1 MTRRLSL
8 LLLVP
13 IALLALVAAGCGGS
27 SGGSSS
33 GSVPSDDV
41 ATVGDQTITKED
53 FDHLLNQAKQSYQQ
67 QKRTFPKPGT
77 QQYEQLKQQAVQF
90 LVQRAEFAQK
100 ASDMGISVSDKQVDD
115 RLNQIKQQYFKG
127 SNSAYQ
133 KQLKTQGLTEDQV
146 KQDLRAQLLSE
157 DIFKDVTKDVKVSDS
172 DIQKY
177 YDQHKTSYQ
186 TGVSRD
192 VRHILIACGT
202 SSAATSGS
210 KKAKSCSDAKT
221 EADKLYSELKN
232 GANFAALAKKN
243 SDDPGSAAQGG
254 KLTIQKGQ
262 TVPQFDAVA
271 FSLKTG
277 QISRPVKTQYGY
289 HIIEPLSAVKQKKVT
304 PLSQVKESIR
314 QQLLQQN
321 KNQVMTK
328 WVDDMK
334 KSFDVHYQ
342 VGYAPQKQQ

>member
-13 IALLALVAAGCGGS
+13 IALLAPVAAGCGG

-33 GSVPSDDV
+33 GSVPSDAV

-53 FDHLLNQAKQSYQQ
+53 FDHLLNQAKESYKQ
-67 QKRTFPKPGT
+67 QKRSFPKPGT

-100 ASDMGISVSDKQVDD
+100 ASDMKISVSAKQVDD

-127 SNSAYQ
+127 SNSASQ
-133 KQLKTQGLTEDQV
+133 KQLKSQGLTEDEV
-146 KQDLRAQLLSE
+146 KQDLQAQLLSE

-177 YDQHKTSYQ
+177 YAQHKTSYQ

-192 VRHILIACGT
+192 VRHILIACGS

-210 KKAKSCSDAKT
+210 KKAKSCSQA
-221 EADKLYSELKN
+221 
-232 GANFAALAKKN
+232 
-243 SDDPGSAAQGG
+243 
-254 KLTIQKGQ
+254 
-262 TVPQFDAVA
+262 
-271 FSLKTG
+271 
-277 QISRPVKTQYGY
+277 
-289 HIIEPLSAVKQKKVT
+289 
-304 PLSQVKESIR
+304 
-314 QQLLQQN
+314 
-321 KNQVMTK
+321 
-328 WVDDMK
+328 
-334 KSFDVHYQ
+334 
-342 VGYAPQKQQ
+342 